1 MNILHLYKDYYPV
14 LGGIENHIKSLS
26 EAQVAAG
33 HQVTVLVCDPG
44 KRTRTETISGVTV
57 IKAGRLLTAA
67 SMPLS
72 IAQPLQLARL
82 RPDIIHLHSPY
93 PLGELAHWLTR
104 RAEATVITHH
114 SDIVRASQQKW
125 LVLYG
130 PVLRRILRAADRI
143 ITTTPQYIETSPW
156 LWPIREKCSV
166 VPIGID
172 LSRFTPREK
181 LAAQPTQSDLF
192 KLLFVGRLRYYK
204 GLDTLLKALVHIPET
219 HLTIVGIGP
228 MEAEWKALS
237 QELGLTER
245 VTFAGEI
252 DDAHL
257 PAYYQQADLFVLPA
271 NARAEAY
278 GIVLIEAMASGL
290 PCVTTEL
297 GTGTSWIVQDG
308 ITGFIV
314 PPQDPPILAQAI
326 NTLRTNETLRQQFGR
341 AALAR
346 AQAEFSQQVMVD
358 NIIQIYAEVLSR
370 PFKPT

>member
-14 LGGIENHIKSLS
+14 LGGIENHIKFLA

-33 HQVTVLVCDPG
+33 HQVTVLVCAPG
-44 KRTRTETISGVTV
+44 KHTLTETISGVTI

-72 IAQPLQLARL
+72 IAQPLELARL
-82 RPDIIHLHSPY
+82 RPDIVHLQSPY
-93 PLGELAHWLTR
+93 PLGEVANWLTK
-104 RAEATVITHH
+104 RAKATIISYQ
-114 SDIVRASQQKW
+114 SDIVRQQKW
-125 LVLYG
+125 LLIYG
-130 PVLRRILRAADRI
+130 PFLRRILRAADRI
-143 ITTTPQYIETSPW
+143 IVTTPQYIEISPW
-156 LWPIREKCSV
+156 LKPIREKCTV

-172 LSRFTPREK
+172 LNRFTPGQK
-181 LAAQPTQSDLF
+181 PTVQQVQSDLF

-237 QELGLTER
+237 QELCLTER

-308 ITGFIV
+308 VTGFVV
-314 PPQDPPILAQAI
+314 PPQDPPTLAQAI
-326 NTLRTNETLRQQFGR
+326 NILRSDETQRRQFGR

-346 AQAEFSQQVMVD
+346 AQTEFSQQVMVD
-358 NIIQIYAEVLSR
+358 NIMHIYDEVLNR